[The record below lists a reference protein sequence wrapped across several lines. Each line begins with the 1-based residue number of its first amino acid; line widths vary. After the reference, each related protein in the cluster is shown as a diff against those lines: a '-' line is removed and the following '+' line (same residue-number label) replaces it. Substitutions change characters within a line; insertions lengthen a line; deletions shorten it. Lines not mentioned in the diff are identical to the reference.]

1 MDPNPGRR
9 AAMSAPDD
17 SISISAATGLLEAI
31 ADGGGTAER
40 VLRNAG
46 VERSTLLRRDG
57 FIRSSTF
64 SRLLEESARSTGDC
78 CFGMHFG
85 ARFDPR
91 DIGVLAYVVVNSS
104 TVAAALRNVERYLH
118 IHHHAPSVS
127 FGIEGK
133 RGYLR
138 YLLRRSENTTIRQHN
153 EYSMAVLL
161 KTLRG
166 AAGTAWMPREIRFV
180 HERNPACDYRAVFG
194 SRVRFGCASN
204 AVIVER
210 DFVECCVAAAD
221 PKLYRALRLHLDR
234 ALGGTQQEEDGLLES
249 VRSAIGASL
258 ECGDA
263 KLERIAARLTVNART
278 LERRL
283 KAHGVV
289 YRDLLEDT
297 RRRLALEYLKDKRRT
312 ISEIALLLGYS
323 EVSAFSRAFK
333 RWTGSTP
340 RDSRARR

>member
-1 MDPNPGRR
+1 
-9 AAMSAPDD
+9 MSAPDD
-17 SISISAATGLLEAI
+17 SISISAATGLLDAI
-31 ADGGGTAER
+31 AAGGGTAER

-57 FIRSSTF
+57 FIRSSVF

-91 DIGVLAYVVVNSS
+91 DIGILAYVVVNSA
-104 TVAAALRNVERYLH
+104 TIAAALRNVERYLH
-118 IHHHAPSVS
+118 IHNHAPNVS

-138 YLLRRSENTTIRQHN
+138 YLLRGSENASLRQHN
-153 EYSMAVLL
+153 EYSMAVLV

-166 AAGTAWMPREIRFV
+166 AAGAAWTPSEIRFV
-180 HERNPACDYRAVFG
+180 HRRNGACDYRAVFD

-204 AVIVER
+204 ALIVER

-221 PKLYRALRLHLDR
+221 PKLYRALRGHLDR
-234 ALGGTQQEEDGLLES
+234 ALAGTQQEDVLLEAI
-249 VRSAIGASL
+249 RSAIGASL

-263 KLERIAARLTVNART
+263 KLERIAAKLAVNART

-283 KAHGVV
+283 KAHGVL

-323 EVSAFSRAFK
+323 EVSAFTRAFK